1 MNSTFKVVFNKARG
15 ALMVVNEVTS
25 SVQGKGTKTVVA
37 AAVAAMIAGV
47 SGSAMAADTDTVI
60 KATDTALK
68 ATFTKAEQQAD
79 VTGSLIGTSD
89 GKLVLKNVTNKDM
102 YAAGSLDL
110 TASSADNVVTLKN
123 GSVSNFSGKVTG
135 NDHFGAF
142 VTATTGTLKIDNVT
156 FENNKF
162 DEVKTGEQ
170 KHNGARGIIRAAG
183 ANLEVAKSTFAGN
196 EAVLGGA
203 INVWSNGE
211 NTVKITDSTFTGN
224 ATKSHGGA
232 VYITGSKVKTT
243 IADSTF
249 SKNTSGKQGGAL
261 QLAGAG
267 ETTITNTTF
276 SENAAGTFGGAIN
289 ATNTQVVAKNV
300 NFEGNKAVGD
310 DGHGGALFLNGNTA
324 SYTQAGGKFVGNSA
338 KKNGGAIR
346 VQDGADLA
354 LTNVVFD
361 GNTAANGG
369 AVDTFNAG
377 DVKFTDTT
385 FTNNQAGGWGGALR
399 INGGNVTI
407 AVTEGKSL
415 VYEGNRAGTNA
426 EAAAKNYEKQG
437 DFMYLNGASDRAA
450 FELAGDLTIKDS
462 IVSNHGTIEKTGKG
476 TLTTAD
482 MTGFVGKLDVK
493 EGKMVI
499 EGGIAEYD
507 IAAQIGVNKGTSGA
521 VELDPTTVTVG
532 QDGEPFAKAELA
544 MGAVQANHAI
554 NFDVN
559 EGSTLT
565 MQSLTVGMK
574 EYAQR
579 TEAKADPAKAT
590 YVGAVNI
597 TGDATVTE
605 GVTVAAGTADKAAV
619 LTQTSGNL
627 TAKSL
632 TVAAAVEKDQK
643 VTAQAGT
650 FNQTDGTLT
659 VDTLTN
665 GGTMTVNGTVVTN
678 ADSVNTGNINSYSTK
693 NGSLNISGGTF
704 TNDGTMTFNKITVA
718 DGATLKTGV
727 NLDGKASFVVFQT
740 LDLQKGSTLNINALN
755 AKSKVDGK
763 EVEKADIL
771 KFTEGTVKLNGGA
784 LQVAGEAFTGKVELA
799 AGTTA
804 NINGDY
810 TFEQVNNA
818 GTTTVGGT
826 LTVTDSFKAGT
837 FTVENNGTLALTT
850 KAAGL
855 KIDEGTAAENIA
867 VTNNGTITFT
877 DAAGE
882 FATLDAVQTV
892 KGKLASSGNGL
903 IVFGDKVTVK
913 ADAIKDVLKDGKV
926 TATNVA
932 KLAGVELEQFK
943 DATVTGVDAALSG
956 SFGKVELAAGQTAL
970 TVESGLKLNGTGDLV
985 TVKKD
990 KTVTLQGVNIGEHGK
1005 LTTTGAGAVVGAI
1018 AGNGGKFGA
1027 LNVAAGDLTVK
1038 GAAALQNLTVAAD
1051 SALVM
1056 GKAAETATAVGDL
1069 EVKDYALV
1077 LGTLTAG
1084 KVTLGEADVFGT
1096 LTADKLD
1103 ATDVVLVGSDE
1114 EDVAGKLVV
1123 NELVSGTVF
1132 ADPAWKDGLGLSLN
1146 DASQVAIGS
1155 IGANSTVIAGQGSLV
1170 AIGTTDLDVAAKA
1183 VAAAG
1188 HAVLGPNEGQMRSA
1202 IYVDGGK
1209 TYDEATDT
1217 TSYEKI
1223 NGNVIA
1229 SGWNEAKFEDAETNN
1244 QVPANVQVLENN
1256 LMVVDMNTIDKTG
1269 AHAVFANA
1277 VTNNGTI
1284 YLADAEF
1291 GDKVMFSDVDYT
1303 QGTTGA
1309 ITFNGDRLMSAAF
1322 KDKVHTIAFDDAK
1335 VASYEGLE
1343 TLPLVTAM
1351 YEGKAQNGAS
1361 TSAKFNNWLM
1371 SSGNGLDR
1379 EEVIAIGNDAA
1390 KLGATSAVASV
1401 TMDAISAFNDS
1412 VAARTN
1418 VLAQR
1423 AEGVTVWADVMGGHY
1438 EAKEL
1443 MDGQGYKSDVYGGVL
1458 GVDSVV
1464 DGYTL
1469 GAAFTVATA
1478 DTDSTNTLAVSST
1491 DSDFVGFSFYGA
1503 KAFGQFNLAADLGYM
1518 KGSND
1523 VSVNAYN
1530 LGDFSADTDAFTLGL
1545 RGDVLVDAGSFKV
1558 VPHVGLRFTH
1568 LTTDDFES
1576 AYTTKIDSMNIF
1588 QMPVGVTVTG
1598 NVEAAGWNVAPL
1610 LDLSV
1615 VPAFGD
1621 TDADMTLGINGVAAT
1636 SALSTQVID
1645 SNLFQM
1651 KLGVSAQKD
1660 AFTFGLNYKLGAGSD
1675 NRVNN
1680 TFNATVGYAF

>member
-47 SGSAMAADTDTVI
+47 SGSAMATETDTEI

-68 ATFTKAEQQAD
+68 ATFTKAEKQDD
-79 VTGSLIGTSD
+79 VASSLIGTSGD
-89 GKLVLKNVTNKDM
+89 KLVLKNVTNKGM

-110 TASSADNVVTLKN
+110 TASSKDNVVTLKN
-123 GSVSNFSGKVTG
+123 GSVSNFSGKVTSA
-135 NDHFGAF
+135 DHFGAV
-142 VTATTGTLKIDNVT
+142 VTATTDTLKIDNVT

-249 SKNTSGKQGGAL
+249 SKNASGKQGGAL

-369 AVDTFNAG
+369 AVDTFNAD

-507 IAAQIGVNKGTSGA
+507 IAAQIGVNNGSNDA
-521 VELDPTTVTVG
+521 VALAATTVTVG
-532 QDGEPFAKAELA
+532 QKDSKAELA

-554 NFDVN
+554 DFVVN

-565 MQSLTVGMK
+565 MQSLAVGTK
-574 EYAQR
+574 EYTQR
-579 TEAKADPAKAT
+579 TAAKAATPAKAT
-590 YVGAVNI
+590 YVGVVNI

-605 GVTVAAGTADKAAV
+605 GVTVAAGTADQAAA

-632 TVAAAVEKDQK
+632 TVAAAVKGEKDA

-650 FNQTDGTLT
+650 FTQEAGKLT

-665 GGTMTVNGTVVTN
+665 GGTMTVKDTVVTK
-678 ADSVNTGNINSYSTK
+678 ADSVNTGAINSYDSK
-693 NGSLNISGGTF
+693 KGSLTIAGGTF
-704 TNDGTMTFNKITVA
+704 TNDGTMTFDKITVE

-755 AKSKVDGK
+755 AKSQVDGK

-799 AGTTA
+799 AGATA

-810 TFEQVNNA
+810 TFEQVNNG
-818 GTTTVGGT
+818 GTATVGGT
-826 LTVTDSFKAGT
+826 LTVTDSFTAGT
-837 FTVENNGTLALTT
+837 FTVDNNGTLVLTT

-855 KIDEGTAAENIA
+855 KIAEGTATTNSNL
-867 VTNNGTITFT
+867 TNNGTITFT

-882 FATLDAVQTV
+882 FADLDKVAAV
-892 KGKLASSGNGL
+892 KNAIARSGNGL
-903 IVFGDKVTVK
+903 IVFGDKVTIK
-913 ADAIKDVLKDGKV
+913 AEEVNKVLQDGKV
-926 TATNVA
+926 KASDVA
-932 KLAGVELEQFK
+932 NLAGVELEQFK
-943 DATVTGVDAALSG
+943 DATVTEVNSALSG
-956 SFGKVELAAGQTAL
+956 GFGKVELADTQTAL
-970 TVESGLKLNGTGDLV
+970 SVDSGLKLNGTGDLV

-990 KTVTLQGVNIGEHGK
+990 KTVTLQGVNIGEYGK

-1309 ITFNGDRLMSAAF
+1309 ITFNGDRLMSAAR
-1322 KDKVHTIAFDDAK
+1322 KDNVHTIAFDDAK

>member
-47 SGSAMAADTDTVI
+47 SGSAMATETDTEI

-68 ATFTKAEQQAD
+68 ATFTKAEKQDD
-79 VTGSLIGTSD
+79 VASSLIGTSGD
-89 GKLVLKNVTNKDM
+89 KLVLKNVTNKGM

-110 TASSADNVVTLKN
+110 TASSKDNVVTLKN
-123 GSVSNFSGKVTG
+123 GSVSNFSGKVTSA
-135 NDHFGAF
+135 DHFGAV

-565 MQSLTVGMK
+565 MQSLTVGTK

-678 ADSVNTGNINSYSTK
+678 ADSVNTGAINSYKSK
-693 NGSLNISGGTF
+693 NGSLTIAGGTF
-704 TNDGTMTFNKITVA
+704 TNDGTMTFDKITVE

-727 NLDGKASFVVFQT
+727 NLDGEASFVVFKT

-763 EVEKADIL
+763 ADIL
-771 KFTEGTVKLNGGA
+771 KFTEGTVNLYGGA

-799 AGTTA
+799 QGTTT

-826 LTVTDSFKAGT
+826 LTVTDSFTAGE
-837 FTVENNGTLALTT
+837 FTVENNGTLVLTS

-855 KIDEGTAAENIA
+855 KIAVGTATNNNQLI
-867 VTNNGTITFT
+867 NNGTITFT

-882 FATLDAVQTV
+882 FASLDKVAAV
-892 KGKLASSGNGL
+892 KDAIAPSGNGL
-903 IVFGDKVTVK
+903 IVFGDKVTIK
-913 ADAIKDVLKDGKV
+913 AEEVNKVLKDGKV
-926 TATNVA
+926 KASDVA
-932 KLAGVELEQFK
+932 NLAGVELEQFK

-990 KTVTLQGVNIGEHGK
+990 KTVTLQGVNIGEYGK

-1069 EVKDYALV
+1069 EVKNYALV

-1269 AHAVFANA
+1269 ANAVFVKD

-1291 GDKVMFSDVDYT
+1291 GDKVMFTEADYT

-1309 ITFNGDRLMSAAF
+1309 ITFNGDRLMSAAL

-1464 DGYTL
+1464 SGYTL

-1491 DSDFVGFSFYGA
+1491 DSDFVGFSVYGA

-1530 LGDFSADTDAFTLGL
+1530 IGDFSADTDAFTLGL

-1558 VPHVGLRFTH
+1558 VPHAGLRFTH

>member
-47 SGSAMAADTDTVI
+47 SGSAMAAETDTKI

-68 ATFTKAEQQAD
+68 ATFTKAEKQND
-79 VTGSLIGTSD
+79 VASSLIGTSGD
-89 GKLVLKNVTNKDM
+89 TLALKNDTNKDM

-110 TASSADNVVTLKN
+110 TASNKDNVVTLKN
-123 GSVSNFSGKVTG
+123 GSVSNFSGKVTSA
-135 NDHFGAF
+135 DHFGAV

-162 DEVKTGEQ
+162 DEVTTGDNP
-170 KHNGARGIIRAAG
+170 HNGTRGIIRAAG

-232 VYITGSKVKTT
+232 VYITGSQVKTT
-243 IADSTF
+243 IADATF
-249 SKNTSGKQGGAL
+249 SKNTSGKLGGAL
-261 QLAGAG
+261 QLSGAG
-267 ETTITNTTF
+267 KTTITNTTF

-289 ATNTQVVAKNV
+289 ATNTQVVAENV
-300 NFEGNKAVGD
+300 TFEGNKA
-310 DGHGGALFLNGNTA
+310 DGHGGALFVDGQGA

-346 VQDGADLA
+346 VQNGAHLD

-369 AVDTFNAG
+369 AVDTFKAG

-385 FTNNQAGGWGGALR
+385 FTNNQTGGWGGALR

-407 AVTEGKSL
+407 VVTEGKSL
-415 VYEGNRAGTNA
+415 VYEGNKAGTNA
-426 EAAAKNYEKQG
+426 EEAAVKKYEKQG
-437 DFMYLNGASDRAA
+437 DFMYLSNASDKATFA
-450 FELAGDLTIKDS
+450 LAGDLTIKDS
-462 IVSNHGTIEKTGKG
+462 IVSNHGTIEKTDKG

-482 MTGFVGKLDVK
+482 MTGFVGNLNVK

-507 IAAQIGVNKGTSGA
+507 IAAQGAVNGANSGA
-521 VELDPTTVTVG
+521 AGGLAATTVTVG
-532 QDGEPFAKAELA
+532 QAAGAKPAVKAELA

-554 NFDVN
+554 DFVVN

-565 MQSLTVGMK
+565 MQSLAVGTK
-574 EYAQR
+574 EYTQR
-579 TEAKADPAKAT
+579 TAAKAATPAKAT

-597 TGDATVTE
+597 MGDATVTE
-605 GVTVAAGTADKAAV
+605 GITVAAGTAEKAAV

-632 TVAAAVEKDQK
+632 TVAAAVKGEKDA

-650 FNQTDGTLT
+650 FTQEAGTLT

-665 GGTMTVNGTVVTN
+665 GGTMTVKGTVVTN
-678 ADSVNTGNINSYSTK
+678 ADSVNTGAINSSESK
-693 NGSLNISGGTF
+693 NGSLTIAGGTF
-704 TNDGTMTFNKITVA
+704 TNDGKMTFKKITVE

-727 NLDGKASFVVFQT
+727 NLDGKASFVVFET

-755 AKSKVDGK
+755 AKSKDDG
-763 EVEKADIL
+763 KADIL
-771 KFTEGTVKLNGGA
+771 KFTEGTVNLYGGA

-799 AGTTA
+799 QGTTT

-826 LTVTDSFKAGT
+826 LTVTDSFTAGN
-837 FTVENNGTLALTT
+837 FTVGNNGTLVLTS

-855 KIDEGTAAENIA
+855 KIAEGTATTNSNL
-867 VTNNGTITFT
+867 TNNGTITFT

-882 FATLDAVQTV
+882 FADLDKVAAV
-892 KGKLASSGNGL
+892 KKAIARSGNGL
-903 IVFGDKVTVK
+903 IVFGDKVTIK
-913 ADAIKDVLKDGKV
+913 AEEVNKVLKDGKV
-926 TATNVA
+926 KASDVA
-932 KLAGVELEQFK
+932 NLAGVELEQFK
-943 DATVTGVDAALSG
+943 DATVTDVKAALSG
-956 SFGKVELAAGQTAL
+956 SFGKVELADKQDAL
-970 TVESGLKLNGTGDLV
+970 EVTSGLKLNGTGDLV
-985 TVKKD
+985 TVKGKD
-990 KTVTLQGVNIGEHGK
+990 NKVTLKGVNIGENGK

-1018 AGNGGKFGA
+1018 AGSGA

-1038 GAAALQNLTVAAD
+1038 GDATVQNLTVAAD

-1056 GKAAETATAVGDL
+1056 GKVAEADKAVGAL
-1069 EVKDYALV
+1069 EVKEHALV

-1084 KVTLGEADVFGT
+1084 NVTLKDADVLGT
-1096 LTADKLD
+1096 LTADKLA
-1103 ATDVVLVGSDE
+1103 ATGTVCVGSDE
-1114 EDVAGKLVV
+1114 DDAAGKLVV
-1123 NELVSGTVF
+1123 NELGSATVF
-1132 ADPAWKDGLGLSLN
+1132 AAPAWKDGNILSLN
-1146 DASQVAIGS
+1146 DASQVAVGTAAA
-1155 IGANSTVIAGQGSLV
+1155 GSTVVAGQGSLV
-1170 AIGTTDLDVAAKA
+1170 ALGTTDLDVAVKT

-1188 HAVLGPNEGQMRSA
+1188 HAVLGTNEGQMKSA

-1209 TYDEATDT
+1209 TYNEATDT
-1217 TSYEKI
+1217 TSYKTI
-1223 NGNVIA
+1223 AGNVIA
-1229 SGWNEAKFEDAETNN
+1229 SGWSTAEFKAA
-1244 QVPANVQVLENN
+1244 ANKTGVQVLENN
-1256 LMVVDMNTIDKTG
+1256 LMVVDMNTIDTTG
-1269 AHAVFANA
+1269 ANAVFANA

-1291 GDKVMFSDVDYT
+1291 GDKVMFSEAGYT
-1303 QGTTGA
+1303 PDTTGV
-1309 ITFNGDRLMSAAF
+1309 ITFNGDRLMSAAL

-1401 TMDAISAFNDS
+1401 TMDALSAFNDS

-1491 DSDFVGFSFYGA
+1491 DSDFVGFSVYGA

-1530 LGDFSADTDAFTLGL
+1530 IGDFSADTDAFTLGL

-1558 VPHVGLRFTH
+1558 VPHAGLRFTH

>member
-47 SGSAMAADTDTVI
+47 SGSAMATETDTEI

-68 ATFTKAEQQAD
+68 ATFTKAEKQDD
-79 VTGSLIGTSD
+79 VASSLIGTSGD
-89 GKLVLKNVTNKDM
+89 KLVLKNVTNKGM

-110 TASSADNVVTLKN
+110 TASSKDNVVTLKN
-123 GSVSNFSGKVTG
+123 GSVSNFSGKVTSA
-135 NDHFGAF
+135 DHFGAV

-565 MQSLTVGMK
+565 MQSLTVGTK

-678 ADSVNTGNINSYSTK
+678 ADSVNTGAINSYKSK
-693 NGSLNISGGTF
+693 NGSLTIAGGTF
-704 TNDGTMTFNKITVA
+704 TNDGTMTFDKITVE

-727 NLDGKASFVVFQT
+727 NLDGEASFVVFKT

-763 EVEKADIL
+763 ADIL
-771 KFTEGTVKLNGGA
+771 KFTEGTVNLYGGA

-799 AGTTA
+799 QGTTT

-826 LTVTDSFKAGT
+826 LTVTDSFTAGK
-837 FTVENNGTLALTT
+837 FTVENNGTLVLTS

-855 KIDEGTAAENIA
+855 KIAVGTATNNNQLI
-867 VTNNGTITFT
+867 NNGTITFT

-882 FATLDAVQTV
+882 FASLDKVAAV
-892 KGKLASSGNGL
+892 KDAIAPSGNGL
-903 IVFGDKVTVK
+903 IVFGDKVTIK
-913 ADAIKDVLKDGKV
+913 AEEVNKVLKDGKV
-926 TATNVA
+926 KASDVA
-932 KLAGVELEQFK
+932 NLAGVELEQFK
-943 DATVTGVDAALSG
+943 DATVTGVDAVLSG

-990 KTVTLQGVNIGEHGK
+990 KTVTLQGVNIGEYGK

-1269 AHAVFANA
+1269 ANAVFVKD

-1291 GDKVMFSDVDYT
+1291 GDKVMFTEADYT

-1309 ITFNGDRLMSAAF
+1309 ITFNGDRLMSAAL

-1464 DGYTL
+1464 SGYTL

-1491 DSDFVGFSFYGA
+1491 DSDFVGFSVYGA

-1530 LGDFSADTDAFTLGL
+1530 IGDFSADTDAFTLGL

-1558 VPHVGLRFTH
+1558 VPHAGLRFTH

>member
-47 SGSAMAADTDTVI
+47 SGSAMATETDTEI

-68 ATFTKAEQQAD
+68 ATFTKAEKQTD
-79 VTGSLIGTSD
+79 VASSLIGTSGD
-89 GKLVLKNVTNKDM
+89 KLALKNVTNKDM

-110 TASSADNVVTLKN
+110 TASSKDNVVTLKN
-123 GSVSNFSGKVTG
+123 GSVSNFSGKVTSA
-135 NDHFGAF
+135 DHFGAV

-507 IAAQIGVNKGTSGA
+507 IAAQIGVNNGSNDA
-521 VELDPTTVTVG
+521 VALAATTVTVG
-532 QDGEPFAKAELA
+532 QKDSKAELA

-554 NFDVN
+554 NFVVN
-559 EGSTLT
+559 KGSTLT
-565 MQSLTVGMK
+565 MQSLAVGTK

-597 TGDATVTE
+597 MGDATVTE
-605 GVTVAAGTADKAAV
+605 GITGAAGTADQAAA

-632 TVAAAVEKDQK
+632 TVAAAVKGEKDA

-650 FNQTDGTLT
+650 FTQEAGKLT

-665 GGTMTVNGTVVTN
+665 GGTMTVKDTVVTK
-678 ADSVNTGNINSYSTK
+678 ADSVNTGAINSYDSK
-693 NGSLNISGGTF
+693 KGSLTIAGGTF
-704 TNDGTMTFNKITVA
+704 TNDGTMTFDKITVE

-727 NLDGKASFVVFQT
+727 NLNGKASFVVFQT

-755 AKSKVDGK
+755 AKSQVDGK

-799 AGTTA
+799 AGATA

-810 TFEQVNNA
+810 TFEQVNNG
-818 GTTTVGGT
+818 GTATVGGT
-826 LTVTDSFKAGT
+826 LTVTDSFTAGT
-837 FTVENNGTLALTT
+837 FTVDNNGTLVLTT

-855 KIDEGTAAENIA
+855 KIAEGTATTNSNL
-867 VTNNGTITFT
+867 TNNGTITFT

-882 FATLDAVQTV
+882 FADLDKVAAV
-892 KGKLASSGNGL
+892 KNAIARSGNGL
-903 IVFGDKVTVK
+903 IVFGDKVTIK
-913 ADAIKDVLKDGKV
+913 AEEVNKVLKDGKV
-926 TATNVA
+926 KASDVA
-932 KLAGVELEQFK
+932 NLAGVELEQFK

-990 KTVTLQGVNIGEHGK
+990 KTVTLQGVNIGEYGK

-1069 EVKDYALV
+1069 EVKGSALV

-1084 KVTLGEADVFGT
+1084 NVTLKDADVLGT
-1096 LTADKLD
+1096 LTADKLA
-1103 ATDVVLVGSDE
+1103 ATGTVCVGSDE
-1114 EDVAGKLVV
+1114 DDVAGKLVV

-1132 ADPAWKDGLGLSLN
+1132 ADPAWKDGHILSLN
-1146 DASQVAIGS
+1146 DASQVAVGTAAA
-1155 IGANSTVIAGQGSLV
+1155 GSTVVAGQGSLV
-1170 AIGTTDLDVAAKA
+1170 ALGTTDLDVAVKT

-1188 HAVLGPNEGQMRSA
+1188 HAVLGTNEGQMKSA

-1217 TSYEKI
+1217 TSYKTI
-1223 NGNVIA
+1223 AGNVIA
-1229 SGWNEAKFEDAETNN
+1229 SGWNTDGFDAASVDAKTG
-1244 QVPANVQVLENN
+1244 VQVLENN

-1269 AHAVFANA
+1269 ANAVFVKD

-1291 GDKVMFSDVDYT
+1291 GDKVMFTEADYR

-1491 DSDFVGFSFYGA
+1491 DSDFVGFSVYGA

-1530 LGDFSADTDAFTLGL
+1530 IGDFSADTDAFTLGL

-1558 VPHVGLRFTH
+1558 VPHAGLRFTH

>member
-47 SGSAMAADTDTVI
+47 SGSAMATETDTEI

-68 ATFTKAEQQAD
+68 ATFTKAEKQTD
-79 VTGSLIGTSD
+79 VASSLIGTSGD
-89 GKLVLKNVTNKDM
+89 KLALKNVTNKDM

-110 TASSADNVVTLKN
+110 TASSKDNVVTLKN
-123 GSVSNFSGKVTG
+123 GSVSNFSGKVTSA
-135 NDHFGAF
+135 DHFGAV

-183 ANLEVAKSTFAGN
+183 ANLEVAKSTFASN

-289 ATNTQVVAKNV
+289 ATNTQIVAKNV

-415 VYEGNRAGTNA
+415 VYEGNKAGTNA
-426 EAAAKNYEKQG
+426 EEAAVKKYEKQG
-437 DFMYLNGASDRAA
+437 DFMYLSNASDKATFA
-450 FELAGDLTIKDS
+450 LAGDLTIKDS

-507 IAAQIGVNKGTSGA
+507 IAAQIGVNNGSNDA
-521 VELDPTTVTVG
+521 VALDATTVTVG
-532 QDGEPFAKAELA
+532 QQDSKAELA

-554 NFDVN
+554 NFVVN
-559 EGSTLT
+559 KGSTLT
-565 MQSLTVGMK
+565 MQSLAVGTK

-597 TGDATVTE
+597 KGDATVTE
-605 GVTVAAGTADKAAV
+605 GITVAAGTADQAAA

-632 TVAAAVEKDQK
+632 TVAAAVKGEKDA

-650 FNQTDGTLT
+650 FTQEAGKLT

-665 GGTMTVNGTVVTN
+665 GGTMTVKDTVVTK
-678 ADSVNTGNINSYSTK
+678 ADSVNTGAINSYDSK
-693 NGSLNISGGTF
+693 KGSLTIAGGTF
-704 TNDGTMTFNKITVA
+704 TNDGTMTFDKITVE

-727 NLDGKASFVVFQT
+727 NLNGEASFVVFKE
-740 LDLQKGSTLNINALN
+740 LELQKGSTLNINALN
-755 AKSKVDGK
+755 AKSQVDGK

-771 KFTEGTVKLNGGA
+771 KFTEGTVNLYGGA

-799 AGTTA
+799 QGTTT

-826 LTVTDSFKAGT
+826 LTVTDSFTAGT
-837 FTVENNGTLALTT
+837 FKVDNNGTLVLTT

-855 KIDEGTAAENIA
+855 KIAEGTATTNSNL
-867 VTNNGTITFT
+867 TNNGTITFT

-882 FATLDAVQTV
+882 FADLDKVAAV
-892 KGKLASSGNGL
+892 KNAIARSGNGL
-903 IVFGDKVTVK
+903 IVFGDKVTIK
-913 ADAIKDVLKDGKV
+913 AEEVNKVLKDGKV
-926 TATNVA
+926 KASDVA
-932 KLAGVELEQFK
+932 NLAGVELEQFK

-990 KTVTLQGVNIGEHGK
+990 KTVTLQGVNIGEYGK

-1069 EVKDYALV
+1069 EVKGSALV

-1084 KVTLGEADVFGT
+1084 NVTLKDADVLGT
-1096 LTADKLD
+1096 LTADKLA
-1103 ATDVVLVGSDE
+1103 ATGTVCVGSDE
-1114 EDVAGKLVV
+1114 DDVAGKLVV

-1132 ADPAWKDGLGLSLN
+1132 ADPAWKDGHILSLN
-1146 DASQVAIGS
+1146 DASQVAVGTAAA
-1155 IGANSTVIAGQGSLV
+1155 GSTVVAGQGSLV
-1170 AIGTTDLDVAAKA
+1170 ALGTTDLDVAVKT

-1188 HAVLGPNEGQMRSA
+1188 HAVLGTNEGQMKSA

-1217 TSYEKI
+1217 TSYKTI
-1223 NGNVIA
+1223 AGNVIA
-1229 SGWNEAKFEDAETNN
+1229 SGWSTAEFEDA
-1244 QVPANVQVLENN
+1244 ANKTGVQVLENN

-1291 GDKVMFSDVDYT
+1291 GDKVMFSEAGYT
-1303 QGTTGA
+1303 QGTIGA

-1530 LGDFSADTDAFTLGL
+1530 IGDFSADTDAFTLGL

-1558 VPHVGLRFTH
+1558 VPHAGLRFTH